1 MKINCLFDIVQE
13 VYSTSSVS
21 HLCFINNAFSMRG
34 CENEE
39 GRTERIKVFLK
50 RHFDVQYEGYSN
62 QGLDYLSLI
71 TTF

>member
-1 MKINCLFDIVQE
+1 
-13 VYSTSSVS
+13 
-21 HLCFINNAFSMRG
+21 MRG

-39 GRTERIKVFLK
+39 GKTERIKEFLK

-62 QGLDYLSLI
+62 QGQDYLSLI

>member
-1 MKINCLFDIVQE
+1 MP
-13 VYSTSSVS
+13 SSVS

-39 GRTERIKVFLK
+39 DKTERIKAFLK

-62 QGLDYLSLI
+62 QGQDYLSLV